1 MDATSPWPA
10 LIKRLRF
17 LSSLK
22 QGELAQQLS
31 VDQGTVSRWE
41 RGVYVPDIWLQKRLR
56 DMLHRSEPML
66 SPSAIEAMPVRALL
80 YRARNM
86 SLLTCC
92 SHIVAEEHG
101 MAVEDMRNINLAPW
115 WTDSLQEM
123 HETLHDADGWHSGEM
138 AFARVKVFRITGH
151 WCDVTAVPVPDAD
164 LVLFTAAQAQTPPN
178 IPTSKCE
185 LTMIS
190 NDELIH

>member
-1 MDATSPWPA
+1 MNAMSPWPA

-22 QGELAQQLS
+22 QCDLAQQLG

-41 RGVYVPDIWLQKRLR
+41 RGVYLPDVWMQKRLR
-56 DMLHRSEPML
+56 DMLQRSEPML
-66 SPSAIEAMPVRALL
+66 PPSTIEAMPVLALL
-80 YRARNM
+80 YCARNM
-86 SLLTCC
+86 GLLTCC
-92 SHIVAEEHG
+92 SHIVAEQHG

-123 HETLHDADGWHSGEM
+123 HETLHDADGWRSGEI
-138 AFARVKVFRITGH
+138 AVAKAKVFRITGQ
-151 WCDVTAVPVPDAD
+151 WCDVTAVPVSGAD
-164 LVLFTAAQAQTPPN
+164 LVFFTAEQAQTPPE

-185 LTMIS
+185 LTTIS
-190 NDELIH
+190 NDELIA

>member
-1 MDATSPWPA
+1 MDAMSPWPA

-17 LSSLK
+17 FASLK
-22 QGELAQQLS
+22 QGELAQQLG

-41 RGVYVPDIWLQKRLR
+41 RGVYVPDIWMQKRLR

-66 SPSAIEAMPVRALL
+66 PPSAIEAMPVRALL
-80 YRARNM
+80 YCARNM
-86 SLLTCC
+86 GLLTCC

-151 WCDVTAVPVPDAD
+151 WCDVTAVPVPGAA
-164 LVLFTAAQAQTPPN
+164 LVLFTAAQAQTPPD